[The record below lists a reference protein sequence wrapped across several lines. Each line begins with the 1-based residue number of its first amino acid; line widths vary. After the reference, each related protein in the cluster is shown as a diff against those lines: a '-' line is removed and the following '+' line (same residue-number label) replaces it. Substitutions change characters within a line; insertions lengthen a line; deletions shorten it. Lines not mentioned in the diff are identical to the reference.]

1 MPSRPFSVVLFHS
14 PEKPAARSALPRLT
28 SWFRKRGV
36 KVLPPA
42 AMASADAVVSLGGDG
57 TLLSAA
63 RRAAPAGVPV
73 LGVNLG
79 RLGYLTA
86 ADVSH
91 LDKTLAA
98 LIDGK
103 LPASRRL
110 MLEARAGTAPARPAL
125 NDCVVRGRDVARVVS
140 LAVKVDGEPLGHFVG
155 DGLIVSTPTGSTA
168 YSLAASGPIVQP
180 ELDVLLLT
188 PICSH
193 SLTQRPLVLSADGV
207 IEIMLENDGRSSE
220 VVVSLDGQ
228 SSFSLKP
235 GKSVTVRRAPARFQ
249 LLTDPSRTA
258 FGVLR
263 EKLKWGER

>member
-1 MPSRPFSVVLFHS
+1 MPSRSFSVVLLHN
-14 PEKPAARSALPRLT
+14 PEKPAARGALPRLT
-28 SWFRKRGV
+28 AWFRKRGV
-36 KVLPPA
+36 KVLPPSA
-42 AMASADAVVSLGGDG
+42 IASADAAVSLGGDG
-57 TLLSAA
+57 TLLAAA

-73 LGVNLG
+73 LGVNMG

-86 ADVSH
+86 ADVSR

-98 LIDGK
+98 LIEGE
-103 LPASRRL
+103 LPVSRRL
-110 MLEARAGTAPARPAL
+110 MLEARAGTAPARTAV

-140 LAVKVDGEPLGHFVG
+140 LSVKVDGEPLGAFVG
-155 DGLIVSTPTGSTA
+155 DGLIIATPTGSTA

-193 SLTQRPLVLSADGV
+193 SLTQRPLVLSADGTV
-207 IEIMLENDGRSSE
+207 EITLDKDGRSSE

-235 GKSVTVRRAPARFQ
+235 GKSVTIRRAQDRFQ